1 MAQNFNDTGN
11 LDQRNATYAAKRL
24 LKRAQE
30 TMILERFGMKDP
42 QPQNKGKNRTYRRYN
57 SFPPLPATAPLAEG
71 QTPTAK
77 KITYTDVTVQLETY
91 GELVEITREV
101 KVYHEDPVFKEVFDA
116 LGEQQAEVI
125 ELIRWNAIKAG
136 TNVFY
141 ANGVASRAAVDS
153 PAKLSDLK
161 KISRG
166 FARNRAKKITRII
179 AASPSVSTEPVK
191 AAYILIGHTDCL
203 PDLENLP
210 GWIPVANYSSSMK
223 AMPNEVGSIDQFRVM
238 LSDVFEPWEQE
249 GASSTTW
256 FSGRVE
262 VSSAAQADVYPL
274 VALARDAYA
283 MVPLQGLGAVTPSM
297 LLPKKAPGDPMG
309 RKGFVSWEAD
319 QACVILTQTFI
330 ARLEVAASAVPP
342 TNGE

>member
-1 MAQNFNDTGN
+1 MATNFNDTGD
-11 LDQRNATYAAKRL
+11 LDQRTATYAAKRL

-42 QPQNKGKNRTYRRYN
+42 QAQNKGKVRTYRRYN

-77 KITYTDVTVQLETY
+77 KITYTDVSVTLETY

-125 ELIRWNAIKAG
+125 ELIRWNALKAG

-141 ANGVASRAAVDS
+141 ANGASSRATVNS

-161 KISRG
+161 KISRS
-166 FARNRAKKITRII
+166 FRRNRAKKITRII
-179 AASPSVSTEPVK
+179 SATPNVATEPIK
-191 AAYILIGHTDCL
+191 AGFILIGHTDCL
-203 PDLENLP
+203 PDLEALD

-223 AMPNEVGSIDQFRVM
+223 AMPNEEGSIDQFRVL
-238 LSDVFEPWEQE
+238 LSDVFEPWEAA
-249 GASSTTW
+249 GASGTTYL
-256 FSGRVE
+256 SGRVE
-262 VSSAAQADVYPL
+262 VSVAAQADVYPL
-274 VALARDAYA
+274 VCLARDAYA

-309 RKGFVSWEAD
+309 RVGSVSWEAD
-319 QACVILTQTFI
+319 QACVILTQSYI
-330 ARLEVAASAVPP
+330 ARLEVACSATPP
-342 TNGE
+342 TNE